1 MNKLLQI
8 ETEALSIPVE
18 IHKIP
23 QQAYYK
29 SIKFILFYL
38 KNTKTLM
45 ACPHLQTTTM
55 YRT

>member
-23 QQAYYK
+23 QQTKLYK
-29 SIKFILFYL
+29 VVQLPQLF
-38 KNTKTLM
+38 N
-45 ACPHLQTTTM
+45 
-55 YRT
+55 